1 MQSRRRHGGNAQRQ
15 LTILYHDTLSL
26 SRHVLIAAI
35 CHIGLKS
42 VGERLL
48 LPVNRNKA
56 LGFAA
61 EGDLMMAIIPPVG
74 DLCAVGLLAKRDHI
88 GNLGPA
94 VFAYPGFPTLGLA
107 LLVDGVLWRALVAV
121 GKGVA

>member
-1 MQSRRRHGGNAQRQ
+1 MQSRRRHGGDIQRE
-15 LTILYHDTLSL
+15 LTILHRDTLL
-26 SRHVLIAAI
+26 FGRHVLIAAI

-74 DLCAVGLLAKRDHI
+74 DLCAFGLLAKRDHI

-107 LLVDGVLWRALVAV
+107 LLVDGDLRWALVAIR
-121 GKGVA
+121 KSVA